1 MSSADSKNGKLLL
14 SQSISSKSLS
24 TGSADV
30 SSEQVEL
37 ISEFL
42 LYIYVNEQLAGKVV
56 CTPTFLPEL
65 ITGRLM
71 TENGINPESID
82 SIHILEQ
89 HSKAKVFVDP
99 AVWENV
105 QKAEDDIVPTCCTDN
120 ATLLRANKGGATLE
134 PIPEHS
140 ISSEQLNRMSEVILA
155 RLSED
160 TELHKV
166 TRSSHSCF
174 VIKDGIIIFEAEDIG
189 RHNAVDKAVGYI
201 CRNGIDPMTA
211 ALFTT
216 GRMPVDMVRKVIR
229 ASVPVLI
236 SRQQPTVQSVDLAAS
251 YGLTLIGN
259 LRKDRLN
266 IYSGY

>member
-1 MSSADSKNGKLLL
+1 M
-14 SQSISSKSLS
+14 
-24 TGSADV
+24 
-30 SSEQVEL
+30 
-37 ISEFL
+37 
-42 LYIYVNEQLAGKVV
+42 
-56 CTPTFLPEL
+56 
-65 ITGRLM
+65 
-71 TENGINPESID
+71 
-82 SIHILEQ
+82 
-89 HSKAKVFVDP
+89 
-99 AVWENV
+99 
-105 QKAEDDIVPTCCTDN
+105 
-120 ATLLRANKGGATLE
+120 
-134 PIPEHS
+134 
-140 ISSEQLNRMSEVILA
+140 
-155 RLSED
+155 
-160 TELHKV
+160 
-166 TRSSHSCF
+166 
-174 VIKDGIIIFEAEDIG
+174 IKDGNIIFEAEDIG

>member
-1 MSSADSKNGKLLL
+1 MNAEAHSGNLLL
-14 SQSISSKSLS
+14 SQSVSSKSLRQD
-24 TGSADV
+24 SAEI

-37 ISEFL
+37 ISEYL
-42 LYIYVNEQLAGKVV
+42 LYIYVNDKLAGKVV

-71 TENGINPESID
+71 TENGITPGSID

-89 HSKAKVFVDP
+89 HSKAKVFVAP

-105 QKAEDDIVPTCCTDN
+105 QAAEDVIVPTCCTDN
-120 ATLLRANKGGATLE
+120 ATLLRANKGGASLD
-134 PIPEHS
+134 PIPAHS
-140 ISSEQLNRMSEVILA
+140 ITSEQLTRISEVILA

-160 TELHKV
+160 TELHRA

-174 VIKDGIIIFEAEDIG
+174 VIKDGSIIFEAEDIG

-201 CRNGIDPMTA
+201 YRNGIDPMTT

-216 GRMPVDMVRKVIR
+216 GRMPIDMVRKVIR

-236 SRQQPTVQSVDLAAS
+236 SRQQPTVQSVDFAKS

-259 LRKDRLN
+259 LRKYSIN
-266 IYSGY
+266 IYSGF